1 MQLYEPQTQD
11 MRAKIKNS
19 YIYIMH
25 KWCCFPQ
32 YLHKCKCDIDFIQ
45 QVNIVL
51 HYRHNIVCFDQF
63 HE

>member
-25 KWCCFPQ
+25 KWVLFSPISARVQ
-32 YLHKCKCDIDFIQ
+32 CDIDFIHKL
-45 QVNIVL
+45 ISCYILDTILSVL
-51 HYRHNIVCFDQF
+51 ISF